1 MDKDSLKLCL
11 QRTLGV
17 DVSDRPVMQVN
28 VAVLDDLQNVIG
40 LDAMVRLL
48 GQFMVELDER
58 MQVVES
64 LELSNLDDVHHNLHM
79 MRYSAEHFGF
89 EYLAQCARRLSQMR
103 LSIGNMAIND
113 GDLST
118 PALVIR
124 PPTVALQALEQLQDQ
139 SSTDQG
145 VSLAT
150 T

>member
-1 MDKDSLKLCL
+1 M
-11 QRTLGV
+11 
-17 DVSDRPVMQVN
+17 
-28 VAVLDDLQNVIG
+28 
-40 LDAMVRLL
+40 
-48 GQFMVELDER
+48 ELDER

-103 LSIGNMAIND
+103 LSIGDMAIND

-139 SSTDQG
+139 VRQTKAYLSRRLDEHEPNASADDHD
-145 VSLAT
+145 
-150 T
+150 